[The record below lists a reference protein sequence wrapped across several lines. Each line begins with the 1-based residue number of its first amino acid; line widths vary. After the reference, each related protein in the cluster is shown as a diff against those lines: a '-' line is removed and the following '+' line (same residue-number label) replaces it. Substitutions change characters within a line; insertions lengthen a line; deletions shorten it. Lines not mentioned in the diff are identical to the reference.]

1 MPISDGYEA
10 CQKIRKLFEEKK
22 LLNINKQMVP
32 PYILASSSFINKDTI
47 RKTNNAG
54 FDQAVECPIPIESI
68 RNNILPR
75 I

>member
-1 MPISDGYEA
+1 MPISDGYET
-10 CQKIRKLFEEKK
+10 CQKIRNLFDDKK

-32 PYILASSSFINKDTI
+32 PYIVACTSFIDRDTI

-54 FDQAVECPIPIESI
+54 FDQAVECPITIEGI
-68 RNNILPR
+68 KNDILPL